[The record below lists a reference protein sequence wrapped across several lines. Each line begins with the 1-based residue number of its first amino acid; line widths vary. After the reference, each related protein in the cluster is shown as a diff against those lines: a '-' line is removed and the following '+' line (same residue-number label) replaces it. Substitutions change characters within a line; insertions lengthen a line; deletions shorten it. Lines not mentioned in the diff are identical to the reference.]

1 MHNTEGV
8 KPYYWKKWLKVDNLA
23 LNATA
28 EILRT
33 PLLELCLQAKL
44 LACNDTS
51 IRYVLNKPENPF
63 QNYELAKKY

>member
-1 MHNTEGV
+1 MFSFLKLDIEG
-8 KPYYWKKWLKVDNLA
+8 YSNILFIYRLYSRARYDNLA

-51 IRYVLNKPENPF
+51 IRYVLNLK
-63 QNYELAKKY
+63 